1 MNNQLVLQF
10 LPYIEIAVIVFTA
23 IGAYYG
29 IHFRLKRLEEHRE
42 SDKKEFEKIEGKLD
56 QLQKTVNRLFFKD
69 NK

>member
-1 MNNQLVLQF
+1 MNTVIQAI
-10 LPYIEIAVIVFTA
+10 LPYIEIAVIIFTA

-42 SDKKEFEKIEGKLD
+42 ADKKEFEKIEGKLD
-56 QLQKTVNRLFFKD
+56 KLQKTVNRLFFKD